1 MEEVVFGQWRL
12 GQLPLRNRLVR
23 SATNMR
29 MAGPKGEVTDALLEV
44 HRRLAEGG
52 IGLDITGHA
61 FVSPE
66 GKVNEGQIG
75 VYDDSLIEGL
85 SRLAEVV
92 HGSGAKVLLQL
103 AHGGALARAAE
114 GPRIAPSP
122 SLGAREVAEGEVEE
136 VVEKFVQAARRAYEA
151 GFDGVQLH
159 AAHGYLLSAFLSP
172 RMNRREDRYGGREGG
187 VRVLKEIIEGIKALA
202 GDGFLVAVKL
212 GVDGGKRGNGPQEVV
227 EVLRGL
233 AASGL
238 HCAEISRG
246 VAPVEEI
253 IREGVK
259 PGEGEAYNLEV
270 ALYVKEHLPSLPLIL
285 VGGLRSFEVVL
296 DVIQRGIEA
305 VAFCRPLIAEPEL
318 PKRWAEGDRSPARC
332 LSCNRC
338 FTVKEVVACR
348 RDLP

>member
-1 MEEVVFGQWRL
+1 
-12 GQLPLRNRLVR
+12 
-23 SATNMR
+23 
-29 MAGPKGEVTDALLEV
+29 
-44 HRRLAEGG
+44 
-52 IGLDITGHA
+52 
-61 FVSPE
+61 
-66 GKVNEGQIG
+66 
-75 VYDDSLIEGL
+75 
-85 SRLAEVV
+85 
-92 HGSGAKVLLQL
+92 
-103 AHGGALARAAE
+103 
-114 GPRIAPSP
+114 
-122 SLGAREVAEGEVEE
+122 

-172 RMNRREDRYGGREGG
+172 RMNRREDRYGGCEGG

-285 VGGLRSFEVVL
+285 VGGLRSARAAQAVGRRGSFTGPLPFLQQVL
-296 DVIQRGIEA
+296 HRERGGGLQA
-305 VAFCRPLIAEPEL
+305 RPPLRGR
-318 PKRWAEGDRSPARC
+318 KKT
-332 LSCNRC
+332 
-338 FTVKEVVACR
+338 TVKVSTKPISSCWRSSLKASLLSFNR
-348 RDLP
+348 GKRSR